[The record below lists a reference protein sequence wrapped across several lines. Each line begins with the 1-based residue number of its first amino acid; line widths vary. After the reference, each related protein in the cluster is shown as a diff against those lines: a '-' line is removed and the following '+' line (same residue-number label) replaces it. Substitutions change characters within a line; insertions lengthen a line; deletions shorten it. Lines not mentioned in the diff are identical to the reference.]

1 MIYEVKS
8 PILGFEKIKKMKL
21 EKVDEVFAKLSDAE
35 NENVAFT
42 LVNPFMLREY
52 DITIPDN
59 FTEKLNIDKTS
70 IIQVFNIMIL
80 QNPIRESTINFLAPL
95 IFNDNK
101 KTMGQIILDGNKYT
115 NYSIAD
121 KISNYIK

>member
-21 EKVDEVFAKLSDAE
+21 EKVDKVFAKLSDAE

-59 FTEKLNIDKTS
+59 FTEKLDIDKKS